1 MHIPFFNYSAMGIRI
16 PAQVSKGNSPAGTST
31 QSSRPK
37 NLQKL
42 VLDVQDS
49 DDSEN
54 YADEDNE
61 IMDIAE
67 EEEKGGGGG
76 NEEEEEE
83 ESSQEDSNKE
93 DKDEPPKVQ
102 KRKNVRAHHGP
113 KSMIYSQNS
122 DVLITLFFIQRRP
135 STQELMTRT
144 RRKKRLS
151 RKSHTHSAY
160 FHLLNSLSHSR
171 AVNQR
176 HDLLS

>member
-122 DVLITLFFIQRRP
+122 DVLITLFF
-135 STQELMTRT
+135 T
-144 RRKKRLS
+144 
-151 RKSHTHSAY
+151 
-160 FHLLNSLSHSR
+160 
-171 AVNQR
+171 
-176 HDLLS
+176 